1 MLSSITLAISR
12 LAISRLAISRLA
24 GIGQLGAGLAIIRL
38 AGTGL
43 AITWLAG
50 IWLGRSGAG
59 RIRLGGAGE
68 RGTRLGAAPR
78 SAARGSAARGRIRC
92 HPALLRW
99 RSRLL
104 LVWLPVSGLGD
115 TGSGRSGRY
124 DVPRHLCSS
133 RPPKHIVYRRT
144 IRYVPGSAR

>member
-1 MLSSITLAISR
+1 MLSSIR
-12 LAISRLAISRLA
+12 
-24 GIGQLGAGLAIIRL
+24 LAIIRL
-38 AGTGL
+38 AITRLAGIGL
-43 AITWLAG
+43 AITWLTG

-59 RIRLGGAGE
+59 RIRLGGAGV

-104 LVWLPVSGLGD
+104 LLWLPVSGLGD
-115 TGSGRSGRY
+115 TGSGRCGRY
-124 DVPRHLCSS
+124 DVPSHLCSS
-133 RPPKHIVYRRT
+133 RPPKHTVYRRT

>member
-1 MLSSITLAISR
+1 MLSGIR
-12 LAISRLAISRLA
+12 LAITRLA
-24 GIGQLGAGLAIIRL
+24 GLGLMGAGLAITRL

-43 AITWLAG
+43 AITWLTG
-50 IWLGRSGAG
+50 IWLGGSGAG
-59 RIRLGGAGE
+59 RIRRGGAGV
-68 RGTRLGAAPR
+68 RGTRLRAAPR

-99 RSRLL
+99 RSRVLL
-104 LVWLPVSGLGD
+104 LWLPVSGLGD
-115 TGSGRSGRY
+115 TGSGRCGRY

-133 RPPKHIVYRRT
+133 RPPKHPVYRRT